1 MPLLPA
7 SKQGKADEG
16 AGFSSRYTPEKF
28 LYPSTRS
35 VRRLKLMSASL
46 DGLRQALSVSPD
58 NPPLLVLYANAC
70 QEEFLLGEAQEAYE
84 KVLAQDPQHR
94 EARLGLAKVL
104 HISGKTSEAIVRTEA
119 MVAEEPDQ
127 PTALLFLAR
136 LYLAD
141 GHTQDAINTY
151 EKMLLLDGAVADKAL
166 EKDLY
171 PNGRQDSEE
180 PKGKVALTE
189 HGALFEQDDE
199 GEEDDFE
206 DDDEDD
212 EDDASY
218 AEDELHV
225 KMEKPKIN
233 FNDVGGSEEVKE
245 EIRMKLLYPM
255 QNAELFRAYGKKM
268 GGGVLLYGPPGCGKT
283 LISRAAA
290 GEIDAN
296 FVSIGIHQILDMYIG
311 ESEKKLHDLFEMAR
325 QSAPTILFF
334 DEVDALAADRADMR
348 KSHGRTL
355 INQFLAEMDGDI
367 GNNDGLLI
375 LGATNAPWHIDP
387 AFRRPGRFDRVLF
400 VPPPDPPAREAIINV
415 LAKDKPVDRLDA
427 RKLAKY
433 TKDFSG
439 ADLKAVFD
447 AATEASL
454 TLAMKEKRIVPL
466 STDQLIRA
474 AKSLRP
480 STRAWFE
487 SAKNYALYANQGGF
501 YNDVLK
507 FLGISK

>member
-1 MPLLPA
+1 M
-7 SKQGKADEG
+7 
-16 AGFSSRYTPEKF
+16 SS
-28 LYPSTRS
+28 
-35 VRRLKLMSASL
+35 SL
-46 DGLRQALSVSPD
+46 DGLRQALSVSPE
-58 NPPLLVLYANAC
+58 NPPLLLLYANAC

-84 KVLAQDPQHR
+84 KVLRQDPKHP

-104 HISGKTSEAIVRTEA
+104 HISGKSSEAIVRTET
-119 MVAEEPDQ
+119 MVAENPKQ
-127 PTALLFLAR
+127 ATALLFLAR

-141 GHTQDAINTY
+141 GNRQDAISTY
-151 EKMLLLDGAVADKAL
+151 EKMLTLEGGVTDKAL

-171 PNGRQDSEE
+171 PAGRPNADPGES
-180 PKGKVALTE
+180 KGKVALTDQ
-189 HGALFEQDDE
+189 GPVFDGDE
-199 GEEDDFE
+199 DDDFE
-206 DDDEDD
+206 DEDDDDEEYRD
-212 EDDASY
+212 SY
-218 AEDELHV
+218 ADETLNV
-225 KMEKPKIN
+225 NMEKPKVN
-233 FNDVGGSEEVKE
+233 FGDVGGSDEIKE
-245 EIRMKLLYPM
+245 EIRMKILYPM

-296 FVSIGIHQILDMYIG
+296 FVSIGIHQILDMYMG
-311 ESEKKLHDLFEMAR
+311 ESEKKLHELFEMAR
-325 QSAPTILFF
+325 QNAPTILFF
-334 DEVDALAADRADMR
+334 DEVDALAADRADLR

-400 VPPPDPPAREAIINV
+400 VPPPDPPAREAIIGV

-427 RKLAKY
+427 RKLAKA

-447 AATEASL
+447 TATEASL
-454 TLAMKEKRIVPL
+454 ALAMKEKRIVPL
-466 STDQLIRA
+466 TTDQLVRA
-474 AKSLRP
+474 AKQLKP

>member
-1 MPLLPA
+1 M
-7 SKQGKADEG
+7 
-16 AGFSSRYTPEKF
+16 SS
-28 LYPSTRS
+28 
-35 VRRLKLMSASL
+35 SL
-46 DGLRQALSVSPD
+46 DGLRQALSLSPD
-58 NPPLLVLYANAC
+58 NTPLLLLYANAC
-70 QEEFLLGEAQEAYE
+70 QDEFLLGEAQEAYE
-84 KVLAQDPQHR
+84 KVMKKEPKNT
-94 EARLGLAKVL
+94 EAWLGLAKVL
-104 HISGKTSEAIVRTEA
+104 HVSGKTSEAIVRTEA
-119 MVAEEPDQ
+119 LVANNPKLPAGQ
-127 PTALLFLAR
+127 LFLAR

-141 GHTQDAINTY
+141 GQRDEAARAY
-151 EKMLLLDGAVADKAL
+151 EKMLTLEGAVADKAL

-171 PNGRQDSEE
+171 PAGRPEQRDEAD
-180 PKGKVALTE
+180 KGKVALTE
-189 HGALFEQDDE
+189 HGPIFDHDD
-199 GEEDDFE
+199 
-206 DDDEDD
+206 DDDEDYDD
-212 EDDASY
+212 EDDDDDDEAYSDSY
-218 AEDELHV
+218 GEESLNV

-233 FNDVGGSEEVKE
+233 FGDVGGSDDIKE
-245 EIRMKLLYPM
+245 EIRMKILYPM

-290 GEIDAN
+290 GEMDAN
-296 FVSIGIHQILDMYIG
+296 FVSIGIHQILDMYMG
-311 ESEKKLHDLFEMAR
+311 ESEKKLHELFEMAR
-325 QSAPTILFF
+325 QNAPTILFF
-334 DEVDALAADRADMR
+334 DEVDALAADRADLR
-348 KSHGRTL
+348 KSAGRTL

-367 GNNDGLLI
+367 GNNEGLLI

-400 VPPPDPPAREAIINV
+400 VPPPDAPAREAIIQV
-415 LAKDKPVDRLDA
+415 LAKDKPVDRLDP

-447 AATEASL
+447 TATEASL

-466 STDQLIRA
+466 STDQLVKA
-474 AKSLRP
+474 AKSVKP

-507 FLGISK
+507 FLGITK